1 MTAKP
6 SLSRTKPK
14 PASPASSTFAIIR
27 NERRARQTKPGG
39 RLAEP
44 LTKRDQLVETA
55 CQLFYHEGYH
65 ATGIDRILAKA
76 GVAKM
81 TLYKHFRSKEELIL
95 AVLEK
100 RSAQF
105 QESFLQFL
113 HAKKRTPEREL
124 LAVFDWLIA
133 WVERKDFRGCLFQKA
148 LAEYQERPDPI
159 HQAAVARKAAF
170 HREIR
175 RLVTEAGLVK
185 PKGLAD
191 QLAVLAEGAI
201 VSSQA
206 TGSSMPAVHAREAA
220 QALIKWAQQIR

>member
-6 SLSRTKPK
+6 LLSRPK
-14 PASPASSTFAIIR
+14 PIPVSPSSRTVALAR
-27 NERRARQTKPGG
+27 SERRGRQTRPGT
-39 RLAEP
+39 RLKEP

-55 CQLFYHEGYH
+55 WQLFYHEGYH

-105 QESFLQFL
+105 QESFSRFLQ
-113 HAKKRTPEREL
+113 AKQRTPEDDL

-133 WVERKDFRGCLFQKA
+133 WVKSKDFRGCLFQKA
-148 LAEYQERPDPI
+148 LAEYQEMPDPI
-159 HQAAVARKAAF
+159 HRAAVAHKAAF
-170 HREIR
+170 HREIG
-175 RLVTEAGLVK
+175 RLVVAAGLAK
-185 PKGLAD
+185 PRGLAD

-201 VSSQA
+201 VNSHA
-206 TGSSMPAVHAREAA
+206 TGSSMPARHAREAA
-220 QALIKWAQQIR
+220 QVLIKAAQRIR

>member
-6 SLSRTKPK
+6 SLSRAKPM
-14 PASPASSTFAIIR
+14 PASPASSIFAVSR
-27 NERRARQTKPGG
+27 SERRGRQTKPGA
-39 RLAEP
+39 RLVEP

-55 CQLFYHEGYH
+55 WQLFYREGYH

-105 QESFLQFL
+105 QESFSRFLQ
-113 HAKKRTPEREL
+113 AKKRTPERDL

-133 WVERKDFRGCLFQKA
+133 WVESKDFRGCLFQKA

-159 HQAAVARKAAF
+159 HQAAVAHKAAF

-175 RLVTEAGLVK
+175 RLVTETGLTK
-185 PKGLAD
+185 PRGLAD

-201 VSSQA
+201 VNSHA
-206 TGSSMPAVHAREAA
+206 TGSSSPAVHAREAA
-220 QALIKWAQQIR
+220 QELVKGAQRIR

>member
-6 SLSRTKPK
+6 SLSRAKPI
-14 PASPASSTFAIIR
+14 PASPGSSTFAVPQS
-27 NERRARQTKPGG
+27 ERQGRQTKAAA

-44 LTKRDQLVETA
+44 STKRDQLVETA
-55 CQLFYHEGYH
+55 WQLFYHEGYH

-105 QESFLQFL
+105 QESFSRFLQ
-113 HAKKRTPEREL
+113 AKTRTPEREL

-148 LAEYQERPDPI
+148 LAEYQEVVDPI
-159 HQAAVARKAAF
+159 HQAAVAHKAAF

-175 RLVTEAGLVK
+175 RLVTETGLAK
-185 PKGLAD
+185 PRGLAD

-201 VSSQA
+201 VNSHA
-206 TGSSMPAVHAREAA
+206 TGLSMPAVHAREAA
-220 QALIKWAQQIR
+220 QALIKGAQRIR

>member
-6 SLSRTKPK
+6 SLSRAKPI
-14 PASPASSTFAIIR
+14 PALSASSTLAVPR
-27 NERRARQTKPGG
+27 SERRGRQTKPGA

-55 CQLFYHEGYH
+55 WQLFYHEGYH

-105 QESFLQFL
+105 QESFSRFLQ
-113 HAKKRTPEREL
+113 AKKRTPEREL
-124 LAVFDWLIA
+124 LGVFDWLIA

-148 LAEYQERPDPI
+148 LAEYQEMPDPI
-159 HQAAVARKAAF
+159 HQAAVAHKAAF

-175 RLVTEAGLVK
+175 RLVSEAGLTK
-185 PKGLAD
+185 PRGLGD

-201 VSSQA
+201 VNSHASS
-206 TGSSMPAVHAREAA
+206 SSMPAVHAREAA
-220 QALIKWAQQIR
+220 QALIKGAQRIR

>member
-6 SLSRTKPK
+6 SLSRAKPI
-14 PASPASSTFAIIR
+14 PASPASSTFAVPR
-27 NERRARQTKPGG
+27 SERRGRHTKPGA

-55 CQLFYHEGYH
+55 WQLFYQEGYH

-95 AVLEK
+95 AVLER

-105 QESFLQFL
+105 QESFSRFLQ
-113 HAKKRTPEREL
+113 AKKRTPEREL

-148 LAEYQERPDPI
+148 LAEYQEVPDPI
-159 HQAAVARKAAF
+159 HQAAVAHKAAF

-175 RLVTEAGLVK
+175 RLVTETGLAK
-185 PKGLAD
+185 PRGLAD

-201 VSSQA
+201 VNSHA

-220 QALIKWAQQIR
+220 QALIKGAQRIR